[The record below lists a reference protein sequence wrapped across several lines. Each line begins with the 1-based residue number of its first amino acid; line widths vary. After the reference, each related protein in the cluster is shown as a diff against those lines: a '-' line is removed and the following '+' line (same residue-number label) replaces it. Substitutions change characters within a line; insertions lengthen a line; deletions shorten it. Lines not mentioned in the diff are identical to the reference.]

1 MSDAKIISSF
11 IGLCERTVLN
21 YPAPN
26 YFLQLFCR
34 PEIARRLDHPFL
46 ALMPLT
52 EKGFFFLFFSLAKTV
67 FCLISLKTRV
77 AKTLSNS
84 AMRM

>member
-1 MSDAKIISSF
+1 MPDAKIISSF
-11 IGLCERTVLN
+11 IGLCERTVLS